1 MRTTLSTLTA
11 AVSIGLIASITLAVD
26 IPSHPDKITFEPL
39 KFDPPVAKQFRH
51 TLANGVVVYMAPS
64 AEFPLI
70 NISFTFRG
78 GAYLDPKD
86 KIGLAEFTGSMMRS
100 GGTNTL
106 KPADLDEEIDFLA
119 AQINTGSGDTT
130 SSASLNSLKSNFDQ
144 SFKLFM
150 DVVRNP
156 GFDAERLDIFKSK
169 VIEGLKQRNDD
180 AGPILDRE
188 WNALLYGADHFESAQ
203 STKASVDSIT
213 IDDLK
218 AMHARIFH
226 PGAGN
231 LYIAVTGDFDPQSML
246 STLEA
251 AFAGWKPGEAN
262 PTPPAPTAEFK
273 PGVYYVEKD
282 IPQGKV
288 FIGMRGIQRDDPDA
302 IAVSLMNQILGGGGF
317 TSRIT
322 NRVRSDEGLAYSAG
336 SAMQPNVWY
345 PGEFRALF
353 QSKSATVALAT
364 KLIME
369 EIGRIRTEPVTAE
382 ELDVAK
388 KNFIETF
395 PRTFESKPGMLGVFV
410 NDEMTKRPAD
420 YWQTVR
426 QKVQAV
432 TPADVQAMAK
442 KHLSPENMAIFVVGK
457 WDEIYRGDLEG
468 RANMSE
474 FFGGNATQVPL
485 KDPLTLQ
492 PIGD

>member
-1 MRTTLSTLTA
+1 MRTTYFILTA
-11 AVSIGLIASITLAVD
+11 AISAGFVSSGAAIAD
-26 IPSHPDKITFEPL
+26 IPPHPDKITFEAL
-39 KFDPPVAKQFRH
+39 KFDPPVAKEFRH
-51 TLANGVVVYMAPS
+51 TLSNGVVVYMAPS

-70 NISFTFRG
+70 NLGFTFRG

-86 KIGLAEFTGSMMRS
+86 KIGLADFTGSMMRS
-100 GGTNTL
+100 GGTTTL

-119 AQINTGSGDTT
+119 AQINAGCGDTT
-130 SSASLNSLKSNFDQ
+130 SSASLNCLKSNFEQ

-156 GFDAERLDIFKSK
+156 GFDKERLDVYRSK
-169 VIEGLKQRNDD
+169 VLEGLKQRNDD

-188 WNALLYGADHFESAQ
+188 WNSLLYGADHFEAAQ
-203 STKASVDSIT
+203 PTKAGVESIT
-213 IDDLK
+213 IDDMK

-246 STLEA
+246 STLQS
-251 AFAGWKPGEAN
+251 AFDGWKAGEAN
-262 PTPPAPTAEFK
+262 PTPPAPTTEFK

-288 FIGMRGIQRDDPDA
+288 FIGMRGIKRDDPDA
-302 IAVSLMNQILGGGGF
+302 IPVSIMNQILGGGGF

-353 QSKSATVALAT
+353 QSKNTTCALAT
-364 KLIME
+364 KIVME
-369 EIGRIRTEPVTAE
+369 EIGRIRAEPVTAE

-388 KNFIETF
+388 KSFIETF

-410 NDEMTKRPAD
+410 NDEMTNRPAD
-420 YWQTVR
+420 YWQTFR
-426 QKVQAV
+426 KKVQAV
-432 TPADVQAMAK
+432 TPTDVQAAAK

-457 WDEIYRGDLEG
+457 WDEIYRGDIDG

-474 FFGGNATQVPL
+474 FFGGNATEVPL

-492 PIGD
+492 PISK